1 MKLKLT
7 VIFALAL
14 VSSASLGAAEKLTTG
29 TINVI
34 STTPLPSIGLPLNII
49 PANIQIFDSKDL
61 RNQPGVTFAD
71 QLINNAQGVTFSE
84 TQGNPW
90 QPDVMFRGFSAS
102 PLAGTPQG
110 MSVYVDGVKVNEAFG
125 DTVHWDLIPNF
136 AIQNMQVVPG
146 SNPVY
151 GMNTLGGAI
160 AIQTKDGR
168 NNQGAALEVEGGSW
182 GRKRALAQ
190 FGGVSKDGSVD
201 YFFGAQNIDEDGWR
215 KHSPTHINQTFG
227 KIGWQNES
235 SKLDLS
241 YIGAYNNMIGNGLTP
256 IDMLGSD
263 RTGIHTTPDQTKNY
277 LNHFALNG
285 AHWLNKD
292 VMMSGNTYYR
302 TSNRNTLNGDANDD
316 FKDYTTTGASTSSSA
331 KGGVDTAGFCRPRG
345 SDSLGDAYD
354 EEACAPGILNRSRIK
369 QRNLGFNLQAAFNQD
384 IFKMKNLFISGV
396 SYDLARTKL
405 TQTEQISDVDGG
417 TAGAFTT
424 GTGATGGTDI
434 AGGTWFD
441 SARRPINLD
450 DDIELDVLLGGR
462 SRTASLFATDTLSL
476 NSQWHFTASARY
488 NHTKV
493 KNRDHIR
500 TGDESLSGD
509 HNFNRVNPS
518 LGLTFT
524 PYDNLSVFGTY
535 SESNRAPTSM
545 ELGCANPARP
555 CKLPNAMASDPPL
568 DQVVAKTYEGGLRG
582 KLTESLKWNASI
594 YRTMNH
600 DDIHFINSS
609 TNSGALGYFDNIGRT
624 KRQGYDLGLAGT
636 IDKFFFRAGYSFISA
651 KYDSDIQLLN
661 EVNSASDDD
670 VVNVRKG
677 NYLAGIPKHQFK
689 LRAQYEILPK
699 WLIGTNV
706 VYFSDQFVHG
716 NENNA
721 HQANT
726 ENCTEDGNRSCPGKL
741 SGYTVVNLDTQYDA
755 GQGWKLFAKAVNIFD
770 KEYYSSGRLAES
782 YFSPTG
788 TWGTDD
794 RGVTGVVPGAPRAA
808 WVGLR
813 YEFGGA
819 PEVK

>member
-1 MKLKLT
+1 MKLK
-7 VIFALAL
+7 ISAIIALAL
-14 VSSASLGAAEKLTTG
+14 ASSASLGAAEKLTTS

-331 KGGVDTAGFCRPRG
+331 KGGVDSAGFCRPRG

>member
-1 MKLKLT
+1 MKLKIS
-7 VIFALAL
+7 VIVAIALA
-14 VSSASLGAAEKLTTG
+14 SSLSLGAAEKLTTS

-535 SESNRAPTSM
+535 SESNRAPTSI

>member
-1 MKLKLT
+1 MKLKISAI
-7 VIFALAL
+7 VAIALA
-14 VSSASLGAAEKLTTG
+14 SSLSLGAAEKLTTS

>member
-1 MKLKLT
+1 MKLKISAI
-7 VIFALAL
+7 VALAL
-14 VSSASLGAAEKLTTG
+14 ASSVPLSAAEKLTTS

-168 NNQGAALEVEGGSW
+168 NNQGAALEAEYGSW

-405 TQTEQISDVDGG
+405 TQTEQISDIDGG

-535 SESNRAPTSM
+535 SESNRAPTSI

-568 DQVVAKTYEGGLRG
+568 DQVVAKTYEGGIRG

-770 KEYYSSGRLAES
+770 KEYYSSGRLAET

>member
-1 MKLKLT
+1 MKLKISAI
-7 VIFALAL
+7 VAIALA
-14 VSSASLGAAEKLTTG
+14 SSLSLGAAEKLTTS

-535 SESNRAPTSM
+535 SESNRAPTSI

>member
-1 MKLKLT
+1 MKLKISAI
-7 VIFALAL
+7 VAIALA
-14 VSSASLGAAEKLTTG
+14 SSLSLGAAEKLTTS

-34 STTPLPSIGLPLNII
+34 SATPLPSIGLPLNII

-535 SESNRAPTSM
+535 SESNRAPTSI

>member
-1 MKLKLT
+1 
-7 VIFALAL
+7 VAIALA
-14 VSSASLGAAEKLTTG
+14 SSLSLGAAEKLTTS

-331 KGGVDTAGFCRPRG
+331 KGGVDSAGFCRPRG

>member
-1 MKLKLT
+1 MKLKISAI
-7 VIFALAL
+7 VAIALA
-14 VSSASLGAAEKLTTG
+14 SSLSLGAAEKLTTS

-331 KGGVDTAGFCRPRG
+331 KGGVDSAGFCRPRG